1 MLHEGN
7 SSGALEQQRRSLET
21 FKALAES
28 DPSNANAA
36 RSLAISYQK
45 LGGALAKTGKTGE
58 SLDAYEHGRSILEN
72 LASSDQAGAQVRQ
85 LLRDLLMEMS
95 DVSARAGDLNRTNRL
110 VRRARELDQSLSR
123 R

>member
-1 MLHEGN
+1 
-7 SSGALEQQRRSLET
+7 
-21 FKALAES
+21 
-28 DPSNANAA
+28 
-36 RSLAISYQK
+36 LAISYQK
-45 LGGALAKTGKTGE
+45 LGGTLAKTGKTGE
-58 SLDAYEHGRSILEN
+58 SLDAYENGRSILEN

-95 DVSARAGDLNRTNRL
+95 DVSARAGDLNRSNRL